1 MVSYF
6 TKSLVQLH
14 FELLYPIHNYHPI
27 DYHGCSVM
35 QFTYQRIFPH
45 LPTST
50 GNSDSRLL
58 EFYGSFDHVWNGCY
72 RKVHLT
78 PTYSLHTQPIF
89 HSSIQSA
96 SAP

>member
-1 MVSYF
+1 MV
-6 TKSLVQLH
+6 VRAA
-14 FELLYPIHNYHPI
+14 
-27 DYHGCSVM
+27 M
-35 QFTYQRIFPH
+35 QFTYQSIFSH

-89 HSSIQSA
+89 HSSQSA
-96 SAP
+96 Q